1 MTHIEIPKGVVSPQ
15 DLARLE
21 LELIQYAD
29 WFSHNSIKHELHLTK
44 GTAMPGLTNDALVLL
59 KSAAK
64 DNRLNRQRL
73 ESLLSA
79 IRKLRTLAPTMTIT
93 LAAPAGMHIQRMITE
108 WCRREISP
116 SMLVEFRFNST
127 ILGGMVVQYGS
138 HVYDWSFR
146 RIILQKRQ
154 DFAEVLRNV

>member
-1 MTHIEIPKGVVSPQ
+1 MPHIGIPDSVVSPQ

-21 LELIQYAD
+21 LELVQYAD
-29 WFSHNSIKHELHLTK
+29 WFSHNSIKHELHLAK
-44 GTAMPGLTNDALVLL
+44 GTAMPGLSNQALVLL

-64 DNRLNRQRL
+64 DNRLNQQRL

-79 IRKLRTLAPTMTIT
+79 VRKLRTLAPTMTIT
-93 LAAPAGMHIQRMITE
+93 LAAPAGAQLQRTITQ

-138 HVYDWSFR
+138 HVHDWSFR
-146 RIILQKRQ
+146 RMLLQNRK
-154 DFAEVLRNV
+154 DFAGVLRNV